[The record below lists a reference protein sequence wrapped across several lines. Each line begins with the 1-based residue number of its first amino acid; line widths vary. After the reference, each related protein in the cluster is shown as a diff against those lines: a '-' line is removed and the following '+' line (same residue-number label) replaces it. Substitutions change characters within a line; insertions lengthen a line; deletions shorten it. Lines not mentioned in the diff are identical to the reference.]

1 MTDRMAPAAL
11 QVKGRQRGTAL
22 RVFRAAVL
30 ALLVLLVPQFVL
42 GMITN
47 VSLPFPGKLNAGK
60 AWEFALSQPV
70 IYAHILLGS
79 LIVIL
84 AAASIVIGIISRRR
98 LPVLTSVLG
107 FILVALAWYSG
118 DEFLDAG
125 QSNLP
130 SIGMAFS
137 FLAALIVYAVGYY
150 ATSARRLA

>member
-1 MTDRMAPAAL
+1 
-11 QVKGRQRGTAL
+11 
-22 RVFRAAVL
+22 
-30 ALLVLLVPQFVL
+30 VLLVPQFVL

-47 VSLPFPGKLNAGK
+47 VSLPFPGKLNAGR
-60 AWEFALSQPV
+60 AWDFALSQPV
-70 IYAHILLGS
+70 ILAHIVLGS

-84 AAASIVIGIISRRR
+84 AALSIVIGIMSRRR
-98 LPVLTSVLG
+98 MPVVTSVLG

-118 DEFLDAG
+118 DEFLDTG

-130 SIGMAFS
+130 SLGMAFS